1 MTKPLIITPAAVLE
15 TLDIINE
22 QVTAVTISNVD
33 EVITIV
39 RDSFHEDART
49 EQGYE
54 PTDTDIRECINC
66 WIGAD
71 LLDRAAMERN
81 AASVAEDMTEEPEVY
96 GIAYQWM
103 YDFYVAMMDR
113 TEVKACAFKIYTAA
127 EVSAIEAAAGV
138 RN

>member
-1 MTKPLIITPAAVLE
+1 MKPLIITPAAVLE

-22 QVTAVTISNVD
+22 QVTAVTVSNVD

-54 PTDTDIRECINC
+54 PTDSDIRDIVNY

-71 LLDRAAMERN
+71 LFDRAAMERN
-81 AASVAEDMTEEPEVY
+81 AASVAEDMAEEPEVY
-96 GIAYQWM
+96 GIAYQWV
-103 YDFYVAMMDR
+103 YDLYVAMMDR
-113 TEVKACAFKIYTAA
+113 TEVKAYTFKIYTAA
-127 EVSAIEAAAGV
+127 EVAAIEAAAGV
-138 RN
+138 RK